1 MRICYSRAGVWIPP
15 QTNPQPLAQRHVD
28 LLEDTGKPPLTEV
41 VVDAPPRREVAWQ
54 EPPRTA
60 AFQEVED
67 CVEDGTRAMDPRS
80 TAGLRRRKMWRQAAP
95 FGVGEIGRIY
105 GHATER
111 TLPPSC
117 ASYFS
122 DSFGR
127 VILRSPYSA
136 SRIARSAGP
145 DSRPIFRPGAHRA
158 THHLVPPHKDSGCCI
173 ERPGLAAHHR
183 PRPRVRWSTL
193 APGPRS

>member
-1 MRICYSRAGVWIPP
+1 MGWQTDSKGWTPSAQTSPDNSHQAFKDQPLGVHQKVPLSASDLLVAVVSPLFAAYPGRLGRLRIRYSRAGVWIPP

-41 VVDAPPRREVAWQ
+41 VVDGPPRREVAWQ

-60 AFQEVED
+60 AFQDVED

-80 TAGLRRRKMWRQAAP
+80 TAGLRRRKMRCQVAP

-111 TLPPSC
+111 TLPLSC

-122 DSFGR
+122 DSF
-127 VILRSPYSA
+127 S
-136 SRIARSAGP
+136 
-145 DSRPIFRPGAHRA
+145 
-158 THHLVPPHKDSGCCI
+158 
-173 ERPGLAAHHR
+173 E
-183 PRPRVRWSTL
+183 
-193 APGPRS
+193 